1 MTKDTTDDLALEE
14 FPFRARDKLRYGDTD
29 KLGHVN
35 NAVFSTFLET
45 GRVEMLYTPGLAL
58 MNEGADFVIAN
69 LNIDY
74 LAEVTFPGEVE
85 IGTRV
90 LSIGRSS
97 LKMQQVIFQNGV
109 RVARAQTVIVQMD
122 KTTRRSTP
130 FSEAAL
136 AQLRGFMGT

>member
-1 MTKDTTDDLALEE
+1 MTTTPTLQD

-45 GRVEMLYTPGLAL
+45 GRVEMLYRPESPLL
-58 MNEGADFVIAN
+58 SEGADFVIAN

-74 LAEVTFPGEVE
+74 LNEITFPGEVE

-90 LSIGRSS
+90 TKLGTSS
-97 LKMQQVIFQNGV
+97 VRMEQVVFQNGTC
-109 RVARAQTVIVQMD
+109 AAHAQTVIVQMD
-122 KTTRRSTP
+122 KTTRRSKP
-130 FSEAAL
+130 FSPEARAML
-136 AQLRGFMGT
+136 EGFIAKG

>member
-1 MTKDTTDDLALEE
+1 MTSETKTEWALAD
-14 FPFRARDKLRYGDTD
+14 FPFQARDKLRYGDTD

-45 GRVEMLYTPGLAL
+45 GRVEMLYTPHAAL

-74 LAEVTFPGEVE
+74 LNEITFPGEVE

-90 LSIGRSS
+90 LSVGRSS
-97 LKMQQVIFQNGV
+97 LKVHQAVFQHG
-109 RVARAQTVIVQMD
+109 RCVAQAQTVLVQMD

-130 FSEAAL
+130 FSPAAL
-136 AQLRGFMGT
+136 AQLEGYKGA